1 MFPTGSDRAGGT
13 ARRTPQK
20 EGGSASKETKPPL
33 CPVTGLLFR
42 AVGVGDQNTTAVF
55 ADDDLLAL
63 TDIGLA
69 LRRNPIEAAAARIAL
84 DGHYG
89 QPVVHVAANP
99 VVGCQQALVDLGLGD
114 VRLLA
119 EFGDLRSRLLL
130 DALQLALFHL
140 QIGFPV
146 GDDPFGLFQQRL
158 LGLDSGRVL
167 FETLFGQFDFE
178 LLILDLLGNGAPYSC
193 R

>member
-1 MFPTGSDRAGGT
+1 MPHGVSLCDETPAATARGADSTPTPPRANLRAIPPFGRAQPLPPAPQSAERSMFPTGGDRAGGT

-33 CPVTGLLFR
+33 YPVTGLLFR

-69 LRRNPIEAAAARIAL
+69 LRRNPIEAAAARIAF

-89 QPVVHVAANP
+89 
-99 VVGCQQALVDLGLGD
+99 
-114 VRLLA
+114 
-119 EFGDLRSRLLL
+119 
-130 DALQLALFHL
+130 
-140 QIGFPV
+140 
-146 GDDPFGLFQQRL
+146 
-158 LGLDSGRVL
+158 
-167 FETLFGQFDFE
+167 
-178 LLILDLLGNGAPYSC
+178 
-193 R
+193 